1 MTEDNHCRGSLGTG
15 SDIRMHDPD
24 YYEFIGIRW
33 CEGCRRETCIC
44 PRYIKSQRGTVLWM
58 HEDMGAMMVSI
69 DDDIQPGEMIGRCY
83 HEIDPENGVDY
94 VYQLTDYMTGP
105 LHGCVFQVKRVGDRY
120 TLPDENGHM
129 RGMGRK
135 ARITPLFKSSMHK

>member
-1 MTEDNHCRGSLGTG
+1 MTETNCKGGGASGYAG
-15 SDIRMHDPD
+15 IRAHEPD

-33 CEGCRRETCIC
+33 CEQCRHEPCTC
-44 PRYIKSQRGTVLWM
+44 PKYVKSQSGTILWM
-58 HEDMGAMMVSI
+58 HEDMGAMMVSAE
-69 DDDIQPGEMIGRCY
+69 DDISPWEMIGRCY

-105 LHGCVFQVKRVGDRY
+105 MHGCVFQVKRVGDRN

-129 RGMGRK
+129 RRMGWK
-135 ARITPLFKSSMHK
+135 PRIA